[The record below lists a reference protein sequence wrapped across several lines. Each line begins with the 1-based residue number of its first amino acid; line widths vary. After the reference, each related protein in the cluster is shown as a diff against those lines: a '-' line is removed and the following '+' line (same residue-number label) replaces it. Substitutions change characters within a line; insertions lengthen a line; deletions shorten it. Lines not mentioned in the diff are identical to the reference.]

1 VSGSGIGLGC
11 IDPNR
16 TPRGMDRLLRI
27 DDISFAV
34 MAARTH
40 APNILMPCHSCSI
53 LSPIPRQA
61 DPSTF
66 PAPSPSPG
74 LLAPPLPWPHKT
86 QLWATPRGPLL
97 FSVRAD
103 DFRIPDVWSTWLSSQ
118 LPRNT
123 RDRSSPTPCVL
134 LGTQVGDCTTQ
145 LFRRCPPSGSRYSG
159 PDRPRIVRI
168 APTPALR
175 GLGLGR
181 YYLGIDRRRLGRRM
195 PAGWA
200 SRRAREAG
208 EAGQVKVD
216 SPSRPLVRPAVLRP
230 GQRPNPN
237 TTTTPTPHPHL
248 LANSTRILSSL
259 SWSHNSY

>member
-1 VSGSGIGLGC
+1 
-11 IDPNR
+11 
-16 TPRGMDRLLRI
+16 MDRLLRI

-40 APNILMPCHSCSI
+40 APNIVMPCHSCSI

-74 LLAPPLPWPHKT
+74 LLAPSIRSVGPIRHSSGPRHAAPYCSLSELTIFDTRRVVDLVIIP
-86 QLWATPRGPLL
+86 AT
-97 FSVRAD
+97 
-103 DFRIPDVWSTWLSSQ
+103 T
-118 LPRNT
+118 T

-159 PDRPRIVRI
+159 PDRPRIFRI
-168 APTPALR
+168 APTPALL

-181 YYLGIDRRRLGRRM
+181 HYLGIDRRRLGRRM

-200 SRRAREAG
+200 SRRAREAA
-208 EAGQVKVD
+208 EEGQVKVD
-216 SPSRPLVRPAVLRP
+216 SPSRPLIRPAVPRP
-230 GQRPNPN
+230 GQGPNPN